1 MSTAP
6 QNPGAGL
13 VPFPDTPE
21 RRLRRALGALDGAL
35 AEQRSAVAEFRAQIE
50 GLRTTV
56 ATLEGSARVLRG
68 ALASA
73 AEDAARAQAAARTLV
88 ITAAKLEQATQ
99 A

>member
-13 VPFPDTPE
+13 LPFPDTPE
-21 RRLRRALGALDGAL
+21 RRLRRALGALDAAL

-56 ATLEGSARVLRG
+56 AKLDGSTHVLRG

-73 AEDAARAQAAARTLV
+73 AEDAARAQAVARELMV
-88 ITAAKLEQATQ
+88 TAAKLEQAAQ

>member
-1 MSTAP
+1 MSSAP
-6 QNPGAGL
+6 QNPGTGL

-21 RRLRRALGALDGAL
+21 RRLRRALGALDAAL

-50 GLRTTV
+50 GLRITV
-56 ATLEGSARVLRG
+56 AKLDGSTHVVRG

-73 AEDAARAQAAARTLV
+73 AEDATRAQ
-88 ITAAKLEQATQ
+88 TASRDLLATATKLEQAAQ